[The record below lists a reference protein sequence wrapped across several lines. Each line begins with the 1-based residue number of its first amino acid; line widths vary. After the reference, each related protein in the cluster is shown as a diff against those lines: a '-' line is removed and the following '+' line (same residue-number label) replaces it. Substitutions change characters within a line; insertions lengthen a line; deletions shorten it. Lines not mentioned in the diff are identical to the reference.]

1 MNFQS
6 KPLRIG
12 LTGGIGCGK
21 STVSEMLMTR
31 GAAIID
37 ADAIAR
43 SVTAPHGLAMPTI
56 AQVFGSEFLDAHGA
70 LDRDRMRAY
79 VFAHAKAKQTLEAII
94 HPLVAQET
102 QRQEQLATDAGHHT
116 VVFEV
121 PQVVESDRWRTRVD
135 RVLVVDCLVETQ
147 IQRVM
152 ARNGFN
158 RDTVEKIIASQAT
171 RTRRLAAADWVIY
184 NDQLSLEAL
193 QKLVSAL
200 L

>member
-1 MNFQS
+1 
-6 KPLRIG
+6 
-12 LTGGIGCGK
+12 
-21 STVSEMLMTR
+21 MLMAR

-43 SVTAPHGLAMPTI
+43 SVTAPHGFAMPAI

-70 LDRDRMRAY
+70 LDRERMRAY
-79 VFAHAKAKQTLEAII
+79 VFAHAQAKQTLEAII

-102 QRQEQLATDAGHHT
+102 QRQEQLATDAGYHT
-116 VVFEV
+116 VVFDV
-121 PQVVESDRWRTRVD
+121 PLLVESDRWRTRVD

-184 NDQLSLEAL
+184 NDQLSLEVL